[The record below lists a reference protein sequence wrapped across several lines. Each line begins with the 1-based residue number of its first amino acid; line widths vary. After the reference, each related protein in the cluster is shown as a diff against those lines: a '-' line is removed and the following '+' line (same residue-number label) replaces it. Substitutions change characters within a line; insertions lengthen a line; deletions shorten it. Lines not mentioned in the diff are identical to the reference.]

1 MYESDKALASLCA
14 DILST
19 TKIILLFQFVV
30 FTANLAVILNQQL
43 SLLGISAFLVM
54 IGIVYYGIRLTVD
67 TKIFRAFSQEK
78 YNPQTFDNSFATLF
92 TRTSNTTKPRS
103 MSSRCRG
110 AIRLYRNLILLSLLH
125 TILLLIALWQ

>member
-54 IGIVYYGIRLTVD
+54 LGIVYYSIRLTVN